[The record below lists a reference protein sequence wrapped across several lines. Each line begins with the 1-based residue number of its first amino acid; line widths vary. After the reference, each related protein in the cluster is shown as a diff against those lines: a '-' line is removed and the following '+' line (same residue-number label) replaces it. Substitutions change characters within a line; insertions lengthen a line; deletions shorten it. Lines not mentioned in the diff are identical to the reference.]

1 MNRLLILF
9 GLMLTIT
16 WFAPVRAAIEMGL
29 VGQSGWS
36 DNFYL
41 GNPDGWGIFVSKSLS
56 PKLSLRF
63 SFGRLDN
70 SFRHIGIMQ
79 FGLPPPEPDTTREFI
94 HSDVSVDF
102 YEISIHHAL
111 VEGSKMRMEA
121 GGGIGR
127 ADFDLHLYG
136 ESTGKT
142 MSSTQ
147 SPTVLTFSVDV
158 TVKQFIRSPLAMR
171 FGYQYRKMS
180 TVSQATCSFEP
191 FNEVTY
197 SSIHATVLVR
207 W

>member
-9 GLMLTIT
+9 CLMISIT
-16 WFAPVRAAIEMGL
+16 WFTPVRAAIETGI

-41 GNPDGWGIFVSKSLS
+41 GNPYGWGIFVSKSLS

-70 SFRHIGIMQ
+70 SFRYIGIMQ

-94 HSDVSVDF
+94 HSDASVNF

-111 VEGSKMRMEA
+111 VEGSKMRLDA

-142 MSSTQ
+142 MSSAQ

-158 TVKQFIRSPLAMR
+158 TVKQFIRSPLALR
-171 FGYQYRKMS
+171 LGYQYREMS
-180 TVSQATCSFEP
+180 TPSQATDSFEP
-191 FNEVTY
+191 FNEVTF
-197 SSIHATVLVR
+197 SSIHAAVLA
-207 W
+207 WW